1 MYIIQLIL
9 CFQKNNHIRINFE
22 SDSEL
27 SASDKADII
36 PTLEAKAG
44 RDFTNNTESN

>member
-1 MYIIQLIL
+1 MLP
-9 CFQKNNHIRINFE
+9 KNNYIRINFE

-27 SASDKADII
+27 SLDKVDII

-44 RDFTNNTESN
+44 RDFTNNTRINCKFVRHLY